1 MNPTFFSGPARP
13 QCPLRPSLKARYHLA
28 VWGFAAVGLCSG
40 MTVETRSSGRLVAWG
55 WTVVP
60 YIETATRFTEVACGD
75 GHTLALRSDGTVV
88 A

>member
-1 MNPTFFSGPARP
+1 
-13 QCPLRPSLKARYHLA
+13 
-28 VWGFAAVGLCSG
+28 